1 MIEQNELKNKEITPL
16 PSREGSGVGL
26 LPILQIGD
34 VLLSPDIL
42 TERFCCD
49 YEKCKGVCCVEGN
62 AGAPVTIDEIGE
74 IEESLDAVW
83 GDLSAQAQ
91 SVLDRQGVAYPD
103 PEGELVT
110 SIVNGREC
118 VFARS
123 LSPNPSPKGE
133 GNNLCWKCLLEKA
146 FREGKTK
153 FLKPISCSLY
163 PIREK
168 RFSNGT
174 VGLNYNR
181 WDICRDAVKKGQ
193 ELNLPV
199 YRFLE
204 EPLVRRFGREWYN
217 ELCEVA
223 KELSSE
229 LLNSSNS

>member
-1 MIEQNELKNKEITPL
+1 MMEQNELENKEKNPL
-16 PSREGSGVGL
+16 PSGVGRF

-91 SVLDRQGVAYPD
+91 SVLDQQGVAYPD

-110 SIVNGREC
+110 SIVNGKEC

-123 LSPNPSPKGE
+123 LTPNPSPEGE
-133 GNNLCWKCLLEKA
+133 GSDSCWLCMLEKA
-146 FREGKTK
+146 CRAGKTK

-204 EPLVRRFGREWYN
+204 EPLVRRFGREWYD
-217 ELCEVA
+217 ELKSVA
-223 KELSSE
+223 DSIS
-229 LLNSSNS
+229 LL

>member
-1 MIEQNELKNKEITPL
+1 MKTRIIISVFVSAIVFPMSAQVTTPL

-91 SVLDRQGVAYPD
+91 SVLDRQGVAYSD

-110 SIVNGREC
+110 SIVNGKDC
-118 VFARS
+118 VFTCYD
-123 LSPNPSPKGE
+123 GE
-133 GNNLCWKCLLEKA
+133 NCLCALEKA
-146 FREGKTK
+146 CRAGKTK

-223 KELSSE
+223 EE
-229 LLNSSNS
+229 LLKKTE

>member
-1 MIEQNELKNKEITPL
+1 MVKNEISPL

-110 SIVNGREC
+110 SIVNGKDC
-118 VFARS
+118 VFTCYD
-123 LSPNPSPKGE
+123 GE
-133 GNNLCWKCLLEKA
+133 NCLCALEKA
-146 FREGKTK
+146 CRAGKTK

-181 WDICRDAVKKGQ
+181 WEICRDAVKKGQ

-204 EPLVRRFGREWYN
+204 EPLVRRFGREWYQ

-223 KELSSE
+223 EE
-229 LLNSSNS
+229 LLA

>member
-1 MIEQNELKNKEITPL
+1 MVKNEISPL

-49 YEKCKGVCCVEGN
+49 YEKCKGVCCIEGN

-110 SIVNGREC
+110 SIVNGKDC
-118 VFARS
+118 VFTCYD
-123 LSPNPSPKGE
+123 GE
-133 GNNLCWKCLLEKA
+133 NCLCALEKA
-146 FREGKTK
+146 CRAGKTK

-204 EPLVRRFGREWYN
+204 EPLVRRFGREWYQ

-223 KELSSE
+223 KEL
-229 LLNSSNS
+229 LT